1 MIFPL
6 TPPGPA
12 APLFGDWQETMIWSC
27 LSGVMGAVY
36 GDDPEAPAAAL
47 AVLGDFCFFAGEPCR
62 ELVRYPRE
70 RLGPRRRILVPQ
82 NEDWAALIE
91 ECWGTVAEREERYAI
106 KKEPDVFDR
115 AKLERAAASLPA
127 GYRIQPMDRE
137 LFRRCRQN
145 RWSEDFTAQY
155 RDWEQF
161 SRYGLGM
168 MVMEGDKL
176 VSGAS
181 SYSGWPG
188 GIEVEIDTHPDY
200 RRRGFAYAAAA
211 ALILA
216 CLSRGWYPSW
226 DAQNS
231 ASAALAE
238 KLGYHFSHRYTV
250 YYDAGEG

>member
-6 TPPGPA
+6 RPPKLA

-27 LSGVMGAVY
+27 LSGMMGDIYA
-36 GDDPEAPAAAL
+36 DHPEAPAAAL
-47 AVLGDFCFFAGEPCR
+47 AVLGDFCFFAGEPCE
-62 ELVRYPRE
+62 ELVRFPRE
-70 RLGPRRRILVPQ
+70 RLGPRRRILVPR
-82 NEDWAALIE
+82 NEGWAALIE
-91 ECWGTVAEREERYAI
+91 KCWGTILRREERYAI

-115 AKLERAAASLPA
+115 AKLKEAAASLPA
-127 GYRIQPMDRE
+127 GYSLRPMDRE
-137 LFRRCRQN
+137 LFLRCRQS
-145 RWSEDFTAQY
+145 RWSEDFTAHY

-161 SRYGLGM
+161 LQCGLGM
-168 MVMEGDKL
+168 MVMEGVEL

-200 RRRGFAYAAAA
+200 RRRGLAYAAGA

-216 CLSRGWYPSW
+216 CLDRGWYPSW
-226 DAQNS
+226 DAQNL

-238 KLGYHFSHRYTV
+238 KLGYHFSHSYAV

>member
-1 MIFPL
+1 MIFSL
-6 TPPGPA
+6 APPDLA
-12 APLFGDWQETMIWSC
+12 ASLFGDWQETMIWSC

-36 GDDPEAPAAAL
+36 GDDPKAPAAAL
-47 AVLGDFCFFAGEPCR
+47 AVLGDFCFFAGEPG
-62 ELVRYPRE
+62 EEIVRFPRE
-70 RLGPRRRILVPQ
+70 RLGPGRRILVPQ

-91 ECWGTVAEREERYAI
+91 ACWGTAAEREERYAI

-115 AKLERAAASLPA
+115 AKLERGLASLPP
-127 GYRIQPMDRE
+127 GYRIRPMDRE
-137 LFRRCRQN
+137 LFRRCRQS
-145 RWSEDFTAQY
+145 RWSEDFSAQY

-161 SRYGLGM
+161 ERYGLGM

-200 RRRGFAYAAAA
+200 RRRGLAYAAAA

-216 CLSRGWYPSW
+216 CLARGRYPSW
-226 DAQNS
+226 DAQNA

-238 KLGYHFSHRYTV
+238 KLGYHVSHRYPV
-250 YYDAGEG
+250 YDYPGEG